1 MNAVP
6 PQEDGAAREG
16 TGELKES
23 VFASFH
29 HSRLAWVF
37 KLRLEVLWVW
47 ILSFG
52 KPSAHSARCYNLR
65 PCLFC
70 PQMPRG
76 RSSCPPDAHKK
87 AIFRANN

>member
-1 MNAVP
+1 MVLP
-6 PQEDGAAREG
+6 GER
-16 TGELKES
+16 TGELNES
-23 VFASFH
+23 VFAPFH

-52 KPSAHSARCYNLR
+52 KPSAHSARCYNLP

-70 PQMPRG
+70 PRSLVEALLVLQMRTKRLYLG
-76 RSSCPPDAHKK
+76 RIID
-87 AIFRANN
+87 